1 MNQEW
6 ECAWDSWKRGQ
17 FMQMDTESMGHQAQG
32 MLKKVV
38 KLGREVKVRT
48 CISPLL
54 YILPHLNVIISM

>member
-38 KLGREVKVRT
+38 KLGREVKVRAY
-48 CISPLL
+48 LL
-54 YILPHLNVIISM
+54 SFTSYLTSM